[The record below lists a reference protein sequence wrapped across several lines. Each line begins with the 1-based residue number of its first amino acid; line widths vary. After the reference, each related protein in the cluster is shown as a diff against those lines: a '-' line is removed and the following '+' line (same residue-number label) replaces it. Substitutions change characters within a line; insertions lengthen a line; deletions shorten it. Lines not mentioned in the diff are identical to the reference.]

1 MEKIGVIVGN
11 GQLPYHFICE
21 ADKKNIQVYPVGLFD
36 SIDDRIKRHKNF
48 RAFNIGEVGNI
59 VKYFLLSGIDKIVML
74 GKVEKELIFKE
85 IKFDRYGEELLRRL
99 PDKKDETLLFGVIA
113 FFKLNGI
120 KVLPQNHLLKKF
132 MFENR
137 CYTKASPTI
146 SELETIKIGVESAKA
161 LSKVDA
167 GQTVVC
173 KDKSVIALEGIEGTD
188 KTILRGG
195 ELAGNGCIIV
205 KMSRPQ
211 QDMRVDIPTVGM
223 GTLERAIEIG
233 ARGIVGESG
242 KMLLLDIEKMVE
254 IADRHNIF
262 IMGIKP

>member
-1 MEKIGVIVGN
+1 MEKIGIIVGN

-36 SIDDRIKRHKNF
+36 TIDDRIKKHKNF

-59 VKYFLLSGIDKIVML
+59 VKYFLLSGINKIVML
-74 GKVEKELIFKE
+74 GKVEKELIFRD
-85 IKFDRYGEELLRRL
+85 IQFDKYGEELLKRL
-99 PDKKDETLLFGVIA
+99 PDKKDETLLFGVIS

-120 KVLPQNHLLKKF
+120 KVLPQNYLLKSF
-132 MFENR
+132 MFENK
-137 CYTKASPTI
+137 CYTKTTPNLV
-146 SELETIKIGVESAKA
+146 EEKTIKIGVESAKA

-173 KDKSVIALEGIEGTD
+173 KDKSVIALEGVEGTD
-188 KTILRGG
+188 KTILRAG
-195 ELAGNGCIIV
+195 ELAGNGCIII

-211 QDMRVDIPTVGM
+211 QDMRVDIPTIGM
-223 GTLERAIEIG
+223 GTLEKAIEIG

-242 KMLLLDIEKMVE
+242 KMLLLDEEKMVE
-254 IADRHNIF
+254 IADKHNIF